1 MEEKNRKIWV
11 KRGIYLPLA
20 VFCLTFGITWKNQFC
35 LGDVLLNAVGLPA
48 WSQGTTGLHYPAIPA
63 IAGTLLFFYLFASTT
78 REPKKTMSNLL
89 VGTVGL
95 MWILS
100 LLQRMI

>member
-48 WSQGTTGLHYPAIPA
+48 WSQGTTGLHYPAIPT

>member
-1 MEEKNRKIWV
+1 MDEKNRKIWV

-48 WSQGTTGLHYPAIPA
+48 WSQGTTGLHYPAIPT